1 MSETTVTSGQAQ
13 AVKLFSVMLN
23 VEAQRYC
30 PFIRL
35 MAGPAPSEQASRNKR
50 ESMQSTADMPIVI
63 VHDLE
68 KMAGDKVTIDM
79 FKDIIAKPFMGSKMM
94 QGKGQTL
101 KFSEFDMKID
111 QSRQA
116 ASGGSRMSQK
126 RTKHNL
132 RMLSKSNLAKY
143 FGKLNDQVIQVHLS
157 GARGSD
163 VSSDWNVPLD
173 TDVDF
178 NEILINPVQPPT
190 SNRYFTAG
198 GDGTGLAANIG
209 TTDALTLEDIDVI
222 SAVLREMPYPPS
234 PIRVENDVMGEEQP
248 LWCLM
253 VTERQWH
260 YIVTRA
266 RTDNAADWRSG
277 VAAAAMRA
285 NITKHPLFSGTT
297 GMWNGMLIKKMARP
311 IQFNAGDTVKT
322 TNSATGAI
330 VSSVVASG
338 ITIHRALLIGG
349 QALAIAKGNAG
360 GGYWPMKWTEEVFDH
375 GDKVEIGAAQMD
387 GKAKFRFEGTDKQ
400 ITDFGVVAIDSY
412 APAVNST
419 AGNTLRNALGVQI

>member
-1 MSETTVTSGQAQ
+1 
-13 AVKLFSVMLN
+13 
-23 VEAQRYC
+23 
-30 PFIRL
+30 

-79 FKDIIAKPFMGSKMM
+79 FKDIIALPFMGSEMM

-111 QSRQA
+111 QTRQA

-143 FGKLNDQVIQVHLS
+143 FGKLNDQVIQIHLS

-173 TDVDF
+173 THIKF
-178 NEILINPVQPPT
+178 NQVLINPVQPPT
-190 SNRYFTAG
+190 TNRYFVAG
-198 GDGTGLAANIG
+198 GGEDVTMID
-209 TTDALTLEDIDVI
+209 TSDALTLEDIDVI
-222 SAVLREMPYPPS
+222 SAVLREMTYPPS
-234 PIRVENDVMGEEQP
+234 PIRVEKDAMGEETP

-260 YIVTRA
+260 FIVTRT
-266 RTDNAADWRSG
+266 RTNVNMATDWRSG
-277 VAAAAMRA
+277 VANAAMRA

-311 IQFNAGDTVKT
+311 VRFNAGDTVKT
-322 TNSATGAI
+322 TNSTTGAI
-330 VSSVVASG
+330 ISKVVPVG
-338 ITIHRALLIGG
+338 VTVDRALLIGG

-387 GKAKFRFEGTDKQ
+387 GKAKFRFEGTDKM

-412 APAVNST
+412 APAANST
-419 AGNTLRNALGVQI
+419 EGQALRAALAT

>member
-1 MSETTVTSGQAQ
+1 MAETIVTSGQAQ

-143 FGKLNDQVIQVHLS
+143 FGKLNDQVIQIHLS

-163 VSSDWNVPLD
+163 ISSDWNVPLD

-178 NEILINPVQPPT
+178 NEIMINPVQPPT
-190 SNRYFTAG
+190 SNRYFVAG
-198 GDGTGLAANIG
+198 GDANVSTIG
-209 TTDALTLEDIDVI
+209 VDDALTLEDIDVI

-234 PIRVENDVMGEEQP
+234 PIQVENDAMGEEQP

-260 YIVTRA
+260 YIVSRA
-266 RTDNAADWRSG
+266 RQTSANDWRSG

-285 NITKHPLFSGTT
+285 NITKHPLFSGTS
-297 GMWNGMLIKKMARP
+297 GMWNGMLIKRMARP
-311 IQFNAGDTVKT
+311 IRFGPGDTVKT

-330 VSSVVASG
+330 VSSVVGAG
-338 ITIHRALLIGG
+338 RWIDRALLIGG

-412 APAVNST
+412 APDVNSV
-419 AGNTLRNALGVQI
+419 AGQTLRTALATS

>member
-1 MSETTVTSGQAQ
+1 MSETTVTAGQAQ

-50 ESMQSTADMPIVI
+50 ETMQSSPDMPIVI

-79 FKDIIAKPFMGSKMM
+79 FKDIIALPFMGSEMM
-94 QGKGQTL
+94 QGKGQQL

-111 QSRQA
+111 QTRQA

-143 FGKLNDQVIQVHLS
+143 FGKLNDQVIQIHLS

-163 VSSDWNVPLD
+163 ESSDWNVPLD
-173 TDVDF
+173 THVKF
-178 NEILINPVQPPT
+178 NQVLINPVQPPT
-190 SNRYFTAG
+190 SNRYFVAG
-198 GDGTGLAANIG
+198 GDPTVVAIDKTN
-209 TTDALTLEDIDVI
+209 ALTLEDIDVI

-234 PIRVENDVMGEEQP
+234 PIRVENDAMGEEQP

-266 RTDNAADWRSG
+266 RATNATDWRSG
-277 VAAAAMRA
+277 VASAAMRS

-322 TNSATGAI
+322 TNSTTGAI
-330 VSSVVASG
+330 VSTVVPAE
-338 ITIHRALLIGG
+338 IVLHRALLIGG
-349 QALAIAKGNAG
+349 QALAIAKGNSG
-360 GGYWPMKWTEEVFDH
+360 GGYWPMKWSEEVFDH

-400 ITDFGVVAIDSY
+400 ITDFGVAVIDSY
-412 APAVNST
+412 APAINSE
-419 AGNTLRNALGVQI
+419 AGHTLRVALSA